1 MPGEID
7 TAGLAVQTSPVRS
20 MKLLSWN
27 VNGLRSAL
35 RKGFAE
41 FLTSEN
47 PDVMCVQESRVL
59 PDEIDLQ
66 WAKGYSSFWHPAAR
80 KGYSGTVIFSK
91 RTPLSVRR
99 GMGGK
104 VADLEG
110 RVLALEFESFWL
122 VNVYVPNSQR
132 DLARLDY
139 RQEWDARLRRYLRS
153 LEKRKP
159 VVVCGDFNVAH
170 TELDLARPK
179 ENTRTHG
186 FTIEERKGFE
196 ALVRDGFIDSFRKF
210 EKSGGH
216 YTWWSPMNNAR
227 QRNIGWRI
235 DYFLV
240 SRQLPSHLKR
250 AWIMS
255 DVTGSDHC
263 PVGLELEED

>member
-1 MPGEID
+1 MQSSPIPG
-7 TAGLAVQTSPVRS
+7 

-27 VNGLRSAL
+27 VNGLRAAL
-35 RKGFAE
+35 KKGFAE
-41 FLTSEN
+41 FLAKEK
-47 PDVMCVQESRVL
+47 PDIMCVQESRVL
-59 PDEIDLQ
+59 PEEIDHR
-66 WAKGYSSFWHPAAR
+66 WAAGYNMLWHPAEK
-80 KGYSGTVIFSK
+80 KGYAGTLILAK
-91 RTPLSVRR
+91 RSPSSVRR
-99 GMGGK
+99 GMGGRS
-104 VADLEG
+104 ADIEG
-110 RVLALEFESFWL
+110 RVLAAEFESFWL

-153 LEKRKP
+153 LENKKP

-196 ALVRDGFIDSFRKF
+196 ALVRDGFIDSFREFK
-210 EKSGGH
+210 KSGGH
-216 YTWWSPMNNAR
+216 YTWWSTMNNAR

-240 SRQLPSHLKR
+240 SRQLRSDLKR
-250 AWIMS
+250 AWIMP

-263 PVGLELEED
+263 PVGLELGAD